1 VRFLSELEQTTLL
14 VLDNF
19 EQLVGGA
26 GLLATIV
33 QRAPAVKLLVT
44 SRERLHLRGEWLLD
58 MRGLSYPRSAEPGE
72 AIADYSAVQ
81 LFLETA
87 TRLQATFALS
97 EEDTPH
103 LVRICQQVEGM
114 PLALELAAAW
124 VRVLSCREIAREIE
138 QSLAFLASSQP
149 DIAPRHRSMMAVF
162 DYSWRGLSPEEQGV
176 FRSLAVFRG
185 GFTREATMQVAGATL
200 PLLATLIDK
209 SMLQRRS
216 AGRYELHE
224 LLRQY
229 AAEKLA
235 EAGETEQ
242 VCSRHLAFF
251 LKLVETA
258 EPKLQGVDQVKWLER
273 LDSEIGKL
281 RAALAWSLAGNEAEH
296 GLRLAATLGHYWFIR
311 GYFNKEGIAWLER
324 VLSETDSTKQPAVRA
339 QAFRCLGFLNLT
351 AHGDDFSAARSAFEQ
366 SLALFRAVE
375 DWDGIGW
382 SLKYLGDIAGIQGDD
397 AAMRSFNIEARSAF
411 ENALVILH
419 EQGDTWRAAWVL
431 NILGEIARVE
441 NDYAAAR
448 SYYEESLVIRQELGD
463 QRGIAASISNLGY
476 VVQYQGDV
484 RQAATFFKE
493 SLIIFRKLGAKRPMI
508 SSLADLGGVAGS
520 TKQPAQAARLFGAAE
535 ALNEAHGTRFDYP
548 DQVEHDRNIAA
559 VRAQLDE
566 ATFAAAWA
574 EGRAMTIEEAVDYA
588 LAIDLDQFDDG
599 TVTPYE

>member
-1 VRFLSELEQTTLL
+1 
-14 VLDNF
+14 
-19 EQLVGGA
+19 
-26 GLLATIV
+26 
-33 QRAPAVKLLVT
+33 
-44 SRERLHLRGEWLLD
+44 
-58 MRGLSYPRSAEPGE
+58 
-72 AIADYSAVQ
+72 
-81 LFLETA
+81 
-87 TRLQATFALS
+87 
-97 EEDTPH
+97 
-103 LVRICQQVEGM
+103 
-114 PLALELAAAW
+114 
-124 VRVLSCREIAREIE
+124 
-138 QSLAFLASSQP
+138 
-149 DIAPRHRSMMAVF
+149 
-162 DYSWRGLSPEEQGV
+162 
-176 FRSLAVFRG
+176 
-185 GFTREATMQVAGATL
+185 VA
-200 PLLATLIDK
+200 
-209 SMLQRRS
+209 
-216 AGRYELHE
+216 
-224 LLRQY
+224 
-229 AAEKLA
+229 
-235 EAGETEQ
+235 
-242 VCSRHLAFF
+242 SRHLAYF
-251 LKLVETA
+251 LELSEQAETETLGVE
-258 EPKLQGVDQVKWLER
+258 QVSWFKR
-273 LDSEIGKL
+273 LDTENGNL

-324 VLSETDSTKQPAVRA
+324 VLSETDSTKQPEVRA
-339 QAFRCLGFLNLT
+339 QAFRWLGFLNLT

-411 ENALVILH
+411 ENALVILR
-419 EQGDTWRAAWVL
+419 EQGDTWRAAWAL
-431 NILGEIARVE
+431 NHLGEIARVE

-448 SYYEESLVIRQELGD
+448 LYYEESLVIRQELGD